1 MKTLPPRANLDHLK
15 KQAKTLLRLYRD
27 GDPTAIARFADSLP
41 IAAHRT
47 SEEITA
53 LRLRLHDAR
62 SCIAREYGF
71 ASWADLSLHVEAG
84 AFARGDRATLIRRW
98 LALAYGGDVTGN
110 YDAARPR
117 LAAHLRQ
124 EQLELFTGDAYVACA
139 AGDLAA
145 IARAMAVDPEWI
157 NRPGGPLNLPPLVAV
172 THSRL
177 GQLPEFM
184 TRLRACARA
193 LLQAGANPNQ
203 SIGNRFPPASLA
215 TPDETGLLSALYGAA
230 GVNRDPVL
238 TEMLLNAGADPNDG
252 ESLYHSLENPDCTRV
267 LLRHGARVAG
277 TNALRRALD
286 MPEPAALELLLAHG
300 GDPNEPAGE
309 GPTKIWGAPL
319 LRAIAVRR
327 SSRHIA
333 ALLAAGA
340 DPLTRTPGGISAYR
354 LAMQVG
360 LIDVAE
366 LLRAAGAAEPLTPDE
381 AFVAACARADAI
393 AAQRIQARHPDLP
406 GSLPADRL
414 RLMPDAAAWGSSE
427 AVKVMVERGWPIDA
441 RGGDWDATALNHA
454 VVRGDPELTGFL
466 LAHGASWR
474 EGHGYGSDVLGTL
487 SWASVNE
494 PIGIRDPDWNGCAR
508 ALMAHGLPMVERD
521 PSNPERVLIDGR
533 PIRFSESVTEVLL
546 EGRSV
551 SSEPSRAPPPG

>member
-1 MKTLPPRANLDHLK
+1 MKTLPPKANLDNLK

-27 GDPTAIARFADSLP
+27 GDPAAITRFADSLP
-41 IAAHRT
+41 AAAHRT

-53 LRLRLHDAR
+53 LRLRLYDAR

-71 ASWADLSLHVEAG
+71 ASWADLNLHVEAG

-98 LALAYGGDVTGN
+98 LMLAYGGDVTGN

-124 EQLELFTGDAYVACA
+124 EQPELFTGDAYVACA
-139 AGDLAA
+139 AGDLSA
-145 IARAMAVDPEWI
+145 IAQAMAVDPEWI

-184 TRLRACARA
+184 TRLRACAQA
-193 LLQAGANPNQ
+193 LLKAGADPNQ
-203 SIGNRFPPASLA
+203 RIGNRFPPNSLTQPGA
-215 TPDETGLLSALYGAA
+215 PLSALYGAA
-230 GVNRDPVL
+230 GVNRDPDL
-238 TEMLLNAGADPNDG
+238 TTMLLEAGADPNDG

-267 LLRHGARVAG
+267 LLAYGAQVPG
-277 TNALRRALD
+277 TNAVARALD
-286 MPEPAALELLLAHG
+286 MPAADALMLLLAHG
-300 GDPNEPAGE
+300 GDPDEPIH
-309 GPTKIWGAPL
+309 GPLAAVWGVPL

-327 SSRHIA
+327 LPDHIA

-340 DPLTRTPGGISAYR
+340 DPLARTPGGISAYR

-360 LIDVAE
+360 LTDVAE
-366 LLRAAGAAEPLTPDE
+366 LLRAAGAVETLTPDE

-427 AVKVMVERGWPIDA
+427 AVKVMVECGWPIDV

-454 VVRGDPELTGFL
+454 VFRGDPELTNFL
-466 LAHGASWR
+466 LAHGASR
-474 EGHGYGSDVLGTL
+474 HEGHGHGSDVLGTL

-494 PIGIRDPDWNGCAR
+494 PTGIGAPDWNGCAR
-508 ALMAHGLPMVERD
+508 ALMTHGLPQVKRD
-521 PSNPERVLIDGR
+521 PSNPERVVIDGR

-546 EGRSV
+546 ESGNTP
-551 SSEPSRAPPPG
+551 SEPSRAPP

>member
-15 KQAKTLLRLYRD
+15 KQAKKLLRLYRD
-27 GDPTAIARFADSLP
+27 GDPAAITRFANGLP
-41 IAAHRT
+41 AAAHRT

-53 LRLRLHDAR
+53 LRLRLHDAQ

-71 ASWADLSLHVEAG
+71 ASWSNLSLHVEAD
-84 AFARGDRATLIRRW
+84 AFVRGDRMTLIRRW
-98 LALAYGGDVTGN
+98 LMLAYGGDVTGN

-117 LAAHLRQ
+117 LAAHLLQ
-124 EQLELFTGDAYVACA
+124 EQSQLFTEDASIACA
-139 AGDLAA
+139 TGDLAA
-145 IARAMAVDPEWI
+145 IRRAMTADPEWI
-157 NRPGGPLNLPPLVAV
+157 NRPSGLLNIPPLVAV

-177 GQLPEFM
+177 GQLTEFI
-184 TRLRACARA
+184 TRLRACTQA
-193 LLQAGANPNQ
+193 LLEAGANPNQ

-215 TPDETGLLSALYGAA
+215 MPDETGQLSALYGAA

-238 TEMLLNAGADPNDG
+238 TEMLLNAGADPNDC

-267 LLRHGARVAG
+267 LLQHDARVAG

-300 GDPNEPAGE
+300 GDPNEPAGK
-309 GPTKIWGAPL
+309 GPTEVWGAPL

-327 SSRHIA
+327 SPGHIA

-340 DPLTRTPGGISAYR
+340 NPLARTPGGISAYR

-360 LIDVAE
+360 LTDVAE
-366 LLRAAGAAEPLTPDE
+366 VLHAAGAAETLTPDE

-393 AAQRIQARHPDLP
+393 SAQRIQARHPDLP

-427 AVKVMVERGWPIDA
+427 AVKVMVERGWRIDA

-454 VVRGDPELTGFL
+454 VFRGDPELTGFL
-466 LAHGASWR
+466 HG
-474 EGHGYGSDVLGTL
+474 HGSDVLGTL

-494 PIGIRDPDWNGCAR
+494 PTGIDDPDWISCAR
-508 ALMAHGLPMVERD
+508 ALMAHGLPRVERD
-521 PSNPERVLIDGR
+521 PSNPDRVVIEGR
-533 PIRFSESVTEVLL
+533 SIRFAESVAEVLL
-546 EGRSV
+546 EAGHV
-551 SSEPSRAPPPG
+551 SSGPG